1 MKNNYIF
8 TFVKFFLFL
17 FLFCFLAEITRR
29 FLYSGGAL
37 NVGVFIASIFS
48 CFVCYTFVAD
58 LNPLY
63 KNVQMFFFRTTF
75 VSYLVPFILLIVGI
89 GGFIIPK
96 IFNVPLNENLFVFC
110 GGFIFTAHMIYI
122 ASETKGNSFPEFIN
136 YLFLLSLLYI
146 INIVFLGLY
155 LNAAFKFKIFRV
167 LVDGVAAGAELIQS
181 IFLQMFS

>member
-1 MKNNYIF
+1 
-8 TFVKFFLFL
+8 
-17 FLFCFLAEITRR
+17 
-29 FLYSGGAL
+29 
-37 NVGVFIASIFS
+37 
-48 CFVCYTFVAD
+48 
-58 LNPLY
+58 
-63 KNVQMFFFRTTF
+63 
-75 VSYLVPFILLIVGI
+75 
-89 GGFIIPK
+89 
-96 IFNVPLNENLFVFC
+96 
-110 GGFIFTAHMIYI
+110 MIYI